1 MIAAERHLRI
11 LELAR
16 REGSVRTTEL
26 ARDYDVTEET
36 IRRDLDLLTRQG
48 KLRRIH
54 GGAMDVSSAREEL
67 PQNERRTRQ
76 LTEKTA
82 IAKTAATLLSP
93 SETILLDASST
104 AIEFAAQLPIGM
116 PLRVVTYSLDV
127 VDQLIH
133 QPHIEIIQLGGSYE
147 ARGRRFS
154 GFITEASLS
163 AIRIDRFFYSGGGFD
178 LERGLS
184 EPNQEQARLK
194 RLMIHHAAWNCV
206 LIDHTKLGAQADFF
220 AATPEQIHAVVSDA
234 AAAEYFNDLST
245 SYDLHFAP

>member
-1 MIAAERHLRI
+1 MIAAERQLRI

-16 REGSVRTTEL
+16 RDGSVRTTEL
-26 ARDYDVTEET
+26 ARDCNVTEET

-48 KLRRIH
+48 KLRRTH
-54 GGAMDVSSAREEL
+54 GGAMDVSSTRVEL
-67 PQNERRTRQ
+67 PQDERRGRQ
-76 LTEKTA
+76 LAEKVT

-104 AIEFAAQLPIGM
+104 AIAFASQLPPGM

-133 QPHIEIIQLGGSYE
+133 QSDIEIIQLGGTYE

-154 GFITEASLS
+154 GFITEASLR

-194 RLMIHHAAWNCV
+194 RLMIQHAAWNCV
-206 LIDHTKLGAQADFF
+206 LIDHTKLGAQADYFIS
-220 AATPEQIHAVVSDA
+220 APDQIQALVTDA
-234 AAAEYFNDLST
+234 AGAEYFKGS
-245 SYDLHFAP
+245 SPSFELHLGS